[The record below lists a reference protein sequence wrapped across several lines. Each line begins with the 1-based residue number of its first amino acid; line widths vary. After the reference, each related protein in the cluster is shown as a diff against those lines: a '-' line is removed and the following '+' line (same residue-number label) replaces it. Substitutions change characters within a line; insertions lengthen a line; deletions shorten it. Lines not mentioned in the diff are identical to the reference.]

1 MSFKNN
7 LMAIDPSKKCLEF
20 LADRILDPGYRGMQI
35 SQHNRYDV
43 DVIITLLEQM
53 YLLIGKNR
61 MTIRNTD
68 LKKRPANTPDE
79 YLYAEYT
86 NKVNAILKRCT
97 QDSIRKNLF
106 VDLHRMGLIKRYDK
120 NGFLTNPYEKTGIRY
135 VSLTDTAVSLIEN
148 KNNTFNKNLIY
159 TKAIDILTHGLAND
173 LLDIVMSN
181 DKNSI
186 NIHEF
191 MFFISYMGKTLNN
204 HYFTRTDVMELMNEY
219 RSMSKIQQQAVVD
232 VVSNYCNPKSF
243 SGDKTYKRDYGNWKN
258 EAQQIFMLMNQTVL
272 FETGT
277 GKESNTLYIKVGN
290 GALFADSTKL
300 ARSKK
305 AKDDYFVN
313 HNVDKKLGFELHH
326 VIPLLIAR
334 SREEFDALDV
344 WQNMVYIDG
353 YTHGIISQT
362 NNKNIEMEFDGDNI
376 CLKDIAN
383 IQKEIV
389 CQKDINVEYSVLKK
403 DTMLNYNKNTINSL

>member
-1 MSFKNN
+1 
-7 LMAIDPSKKCLEF
+7 
-20 LADRILDPGYRGMQI
+20 
-35 SQHNRYDV
+35 
-43 DVIITLLEQM
+43 
-53 YLLIGKNR
+53 

-86 NKVNAILKRCT
+86 NKVNAILRRCT
-97 QDSIRKNLF
+97 QDSIRKNHF
-106 VDLHRMGLIKRYDK
+106 VDLHRMGFIKRYDK
-120 NGFLTNPYEKTGIRY
+120 NGFLINPYEKKGIRY
-135 VSLTDTAVSLIEN
+135 VSLTETAIDLIEN

-159 TKAIDILTHGLAND
+159 TKAIDKLTHGLAND

-204 HYFTRTDVMELMNEY
+204 HCFTRTDVMELMNEY
-219 RSMSKIQQQAVVD
+219 RSMARIQQQAVID
-232 VVSNYCNPKSF
+232 TVSDYCNPKNF
-243 SGDKTYKRDYGNWKN
+243 SGDKTNKRDYGNWKN

-277 GKESNTLYIKVGN
+277 GIENNTLYIRVGN